1 MMNKSLRILYV
12 DDSPVILEMLEV
24 ALFNLGYTNIESAED
39 GVEALEKIQEDDF
52 DLIIT
57 DINMPNMDG
66 FELISNLRAK
76 LDYVSVPILVLTTE
90 RSQAMKRRG
99 LEVGATAWM
108 VKPFTEEI
116 LGEVLEKMLERDMD

>member
-1 MMNKSLRILYV
+1 MNKSLRILYV

-24 ALFNLGYTNIESAED
+24 ALFNLGYANIESAED
-39 GVEALEKIQEDDF
+39 GMEALEKIQEDDF

-76 LDYVSVPILVLTTE
+76 LDYISVPILVLTTE
-90 RSQAMKRRG
+90 RSQAMKRKG

>member
-1 MMNKSLRILYV
+1 MSKSLKILYV

-24 ALFNLGYTNIESAED
+24 ALFNLGYTNVESAED
-39 GVEALEKIQEDDF
+39 GIEALEKIQEDDF

-90 RSQAMKRRG
+90 RSKEMKRRG

-116 LGEVLEKMLERDMD
+116 LNEVLEEMLERDVD